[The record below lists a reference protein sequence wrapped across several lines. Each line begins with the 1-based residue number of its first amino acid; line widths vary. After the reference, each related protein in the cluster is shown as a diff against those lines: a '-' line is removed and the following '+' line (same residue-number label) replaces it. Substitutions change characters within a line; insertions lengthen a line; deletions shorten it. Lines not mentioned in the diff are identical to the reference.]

1 MYIHTC
7 SESDIAHHRQD
18 VSQAKGEINRRH
30 ISLKSFSLGIFT
42 NDSFSSHSVRRQVMA
57 KDVATDEQVVVRCQ
71 TVNLGLGSIKVKN
84 EAYRAEL
91 MCCLLWLKYP
101 STTTK
106 IEKFLIHLN
115 SEVNRAHNHTHTQ
128 FWGQSSSKTLVW
140 ETYSNRKS
148 DSNEG

>member
-91 MCCLLWLKYP
+91 MCCLL
-101 STTTK
+101 
-106 IEKFLIHLN
+106 
-115 SEVNRAHNHTHTQ
+115 
-128 FWGQSSSKTLVW
+128 
-140 ETYSNRKS
+140 
-148 DSNEG
+148 